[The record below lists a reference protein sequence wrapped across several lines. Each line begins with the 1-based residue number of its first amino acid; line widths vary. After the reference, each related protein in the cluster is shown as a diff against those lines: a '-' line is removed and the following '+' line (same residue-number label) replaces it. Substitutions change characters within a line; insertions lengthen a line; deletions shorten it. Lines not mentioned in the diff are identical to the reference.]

1 MDDIIVPEL
10 QNVDTTLIIDPDTRT
25 IDAGSDFLLGVET
38 DNDAERV
45 KFQCSKIVGDNL
57 DLSQYHIYIHY
68 QNAKGEKGKYLCEDI
83 EDGGENITFSWLLSQ
98 KAVLYK
104 GQTKFLVCAKKTQED
119 TIVWNTTL
127 ANGNV
132 LEGLDVDEDI
142 VQQNDD
148 VIEQILLKL
157 EQIEASGGTGDIN
170 NAKVT
175 FTEAEERTNIK
186 SQETMSTM
194 FGKIKKWFTDLKTV
208 AFSGSYNDLSNKPTI
223 PTKTSQ
229 LTNDSNFLTEIPSEY
244 VTETELNAKGYL
256 TEHQDISGKQNKND
270 SSLETTDKTIVGAI
284 NENKARIDEKITNP
298 TSGTIGQVLAVK
310 SVDDNGKPTEYETV
324 EQSSGGS
331 YTLPIA
337 TPTQLGGVKP
347 VAKTDEMTQEVG
359 VDELGGLFTKEGV
372 GIDEETLN
380 QINKNTEDISKLSD
394 SKANK
399 TYVDGEIA
407 KAQLEGAGVDTSQF
421 VTKDDLNNLDS
432 SGLNED
438 AKNLLITILRNAMYS
453 TDQSEN
459 ITLLDNA
466 LASGSSGED
475 EPTEPDTPTVTT
487 YSITNNL
494 TNVTNSNGNSKI
506 EEKTSYSAI
515 LTVNDGYELETIT
528 VTMGGNDITSS
539 VVTDLNILIPTVTG
553 DVIITANAIEVPQTI
568 TYNIPEIAKST
579 IEGQTADGK
588 DFDIFRTYIVDIQAG
603 DVIVTYGNNK
613 WVTSAWI
620 YSSDGV
626 AIQEGGVRDSVI
638 FQGSEPSRF
647 TWTAPQD
654 YPDAKVACL
663 KSFPDN
669 GVPPT
674 LTRNGGM

>member
-25 IDAGSDFLLGVET
+25 IDVGSDFLLGVET

-45 KFQCSKIVGDNL
+45 KFQCPKIVGDNL

-175 FTEAEERTNIK
+175 FTEAGERTNIE

-194 FGKIKKWFTDLKTV
+194 FGKIKKWFSDLKTV

-229 LTNDSNFLTEIPSEY
+229 LTNDSDFLTEIPSEY

-270 SSLETTDKTIVGAI
+270 SSLETTNKTIVGAI
-284 NENKARIDEKITNP
+284 NENKAKIDEKITNP
-298 TSGTIGQVLAVK
+298 TSGTVGQVLAVK
-310 SVDDNGKPTEYETV
+310 SVDANGKPTEYETV

-337 TPTQLGGVKP
+337 TSTQLGGVMP

-359 VDELGGLFTKEGV
+359 VDELGELFTFTSGV
-372 GIDEETLN
+372 SEE
-380 QINKNTEDISKLSD
+380 
-394 SKANK
+394 
-399 TYVDGEIA
+399 YR
-407 KAQLEGAGVDTSQF
+407 
-421 VTKDDLNNLDS
+421 
-432 SGLNED
+432 
-438 AKNLLITILRNAMYS
+438 LI
-453 TDQSEN
+453 
-459 ITLLDNA
+459 
-466 LASGSSGED
+466 
-475 EPTEPDTPTVTT
+475 
-487 YSITNNL
+487 
-494 TNVTNSNGNSKI
+494 
-506 EEKTSYSAI
+506 
-515 LTVNDGYELETIT
+515 
-528 VTMGGNDITSS
+528 NDITLEEE
-539 VVTDLNILIPTVTG
+539 TTTIYINKDLNGELFELTNIIIMVDTKNNLGSTTVGLWTRIG
-553 DVIITANAIEVPQTI
+553 DGT
-568 TYNIPEIAKST
+568 K
-579 IEGQTADGK
+579 
-588 DFDIFRTYIVDIQAG
+588 
-603 DVIVTYGNNK
+603 
-613 WVTSAWI
+613 
-620 YSSDGV
+620 
-626 AIQEGGVRDSVI
+626 
-638 FQGSEPSRF
+638 GSE
-647 TWTAPQD
+647 APQYSYQVPINGYTCTYFQRYFIVVERIDD
-654 YPDAKVACL
+654 YNYYYGTVSNQNLPDKIFGGLCATASKCDKIREL
-663 KSFPDN
+663 KLILNESTNSLYLPI
-669 GVPPT
+669 GTTVKIY
-674 LTRNGGM
+674 GK

>member
-104 GQTKFLVCAKKTQED
+104 GQTKFLVCAKKTQEE

-127 ANGNV
+127 ASGNV

-157 EQIEASGGTGDIN
+157 EQIEASGG
-170 NAKVT
+170 
-175 FTEAEERTNIK
+175 
-186 SQETMSTM
+186 
-194 FGKIKKWFTDLKTV
+194 
-208 AFSGSYNDLSNKPTI
+208 
-223 PTKTSQ
+223 
-229 LTNDSNFLTEIPSEY
+229 
-244 VTETELNAKGYL
+244 
-256 TEHQDISGKQNKND
+256 
-270 SSLETTDKTIVGAI
+270 
-284 NENKARIDEKITNP
+284 
-298 TSGTIGQVLAVK
+298 
-310 SVDDNGKPTEYETV
+310 
-324 EQSSGGS
+324 S

-359 VDELGGLFTKEGV
+359 VDEAGGLFTREGV

-394 SKANK
+394 EKANK

-438 AKNLLITILRNAMYS
+438 AKNLLITILRSAMYS

-459 ITLLDNA
+459 ITLLENA
-466 LASGSSGED
+466 LNSSGEN
-475 EPTEPDTPTVTT
+475 EPSEPDTPTVTT

-494 TNVTNSNGNSKI
+494 TNVTNSNGKTTI

-515 LTVNDGYELETIT
+515 LNVLDGYELETIT
-528 VTMGGNDITSS
+528 VTMGGYDITTS
-539 VVTDLNILIPTVTG
+539 VVTDLNILIPSVTG

-588 DFDIFRTYIVDIQAG
+588 EFDIFRTYIVDIQAG

-654 YPDAKVACL
+654 YPDAKVACM